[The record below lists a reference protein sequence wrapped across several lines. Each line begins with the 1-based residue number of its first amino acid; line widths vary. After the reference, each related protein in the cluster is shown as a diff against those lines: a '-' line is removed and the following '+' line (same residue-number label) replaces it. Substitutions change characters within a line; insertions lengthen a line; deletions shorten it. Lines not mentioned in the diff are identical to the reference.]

1 VQSERQWETSSD
13 DEVVQRTT
21 QGTQVE
27 KEDLEDLAETPE
39 RSYTPPGTPPALRRW
54 GPPRLTIT
62 QPPLEWRER
71 L

>member
-1 VQSERQWETSSD
+1 VQSEQQWETSSD

-27 KEDLEDLAETPE
+27 KEDLEDLEEASE
-39 RSYTPPGTPPALRRW
+39 RSYTPPGTPPTLRRW
-54 GPPRLTIT
+54 GPPRLTT
-62 QPPLEWRER
+62 QPPLEWKER